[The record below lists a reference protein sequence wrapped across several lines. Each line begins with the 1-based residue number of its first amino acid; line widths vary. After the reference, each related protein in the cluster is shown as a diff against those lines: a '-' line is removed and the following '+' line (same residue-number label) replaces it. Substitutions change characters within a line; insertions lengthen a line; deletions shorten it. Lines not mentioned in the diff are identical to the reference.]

1 LTITYLDTVD
11 VSSLGLGG
19 AFQYRRNEG
28 VAQTGSVLDGS
39 ETHYLANAR
48 LVIGITQAF
57 KVSQMLLV
65 TELRPPLQRQYSAPE
80 VPQKRKRTSN
90 VRYYSVRITR
100 SHLMEEKGH
109 ETAATASYCCQ
120 LAALNLL

>member
-1 LTITYLDTVD
+1 MVNRAASPTVQTSRHMCDCPLNQHHQQSYRRQSALTITYLDAVD
-11 VSSLGLGG
+11 VISFGLGG

-48 LVIGITQAF
+48 LLIGITQAF

-65 TELRPPLQRQYSAPE
+65 TE
-80 VPQKRKRTSN
+80 
-90 VRYYSVRITR
+90 
-100 SHLMEEKGH
+100 
-109 ETAATASYCCQ
+109 
-120 LAALNLL
+120 